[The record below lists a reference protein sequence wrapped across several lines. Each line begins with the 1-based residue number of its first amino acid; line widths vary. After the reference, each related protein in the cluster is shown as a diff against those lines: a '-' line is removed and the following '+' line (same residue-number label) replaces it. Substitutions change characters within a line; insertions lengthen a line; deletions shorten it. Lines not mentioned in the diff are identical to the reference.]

1 MLQAIKNDIQTAV
14 STYKGLGLTASFFSF
29 FQGRATTFAIVFT
42 VVGIIGFFKK
52 YDLTSYAAFVAAIF
66 TGVVGHSLK
75 EDYFENRRAQR
86 AQQNSQTP
94 PAPIPPAASN
104 ESGTQQ

>member
-1 MLQAIKNDIQTAV
+1 MKMTSNLRVLKDIKTDVANAE

-42 VVGIIGFFKK
+42 ICGLIGFFKH
-52 YDLTSYAAFVAAIF
+52 YDLTSYALFVGAIF

-75 EDYFENRRAQR
+75 EDYFEMRHR
-86 AQQNSQTP
+86 QQNQKTP
-94 PAPIPPAASN
+94 PTNPPSEN
-104 ESGTQQ
+104 S